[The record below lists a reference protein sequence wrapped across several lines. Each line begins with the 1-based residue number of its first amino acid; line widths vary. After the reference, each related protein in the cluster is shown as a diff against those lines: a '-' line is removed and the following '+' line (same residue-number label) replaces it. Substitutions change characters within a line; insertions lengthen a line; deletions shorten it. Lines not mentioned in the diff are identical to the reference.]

1 MKLATELAI
10 TCKVIILID
19 YLYQFAE
26 ISSDCQIIA
35 GLLSSS
41 LR

>member
-1 MKLATELAI
+1 MKLAMELAI

-26 ISSDCQIIA
+26 IFSLAELRYLQIA
-35 GLLSSS
+35 K
-41 LR
+41 